1 MIAVIPR
8 ISVNMKAEC
17 LQKTMKASLY
27 CSETSE
33 LPVKS
38 YNWIYNGDELLETSN
53 ELQIT
58 SSNNS
63 SDGRYTCK
71 AYNEAGSDNASLVLQ
86 YDTLCKNET
95 FSVT

>member
-1 MIAVIPR
+1 
-8 ISVNMKAEC
+8 MKAVC
-17 LQKTMKASLY
+17 LKKTMTASLY
-27 CSETSE
+27 CSETPE
-33 LPVKS
+33 LPVNS

-63 SDGRYTCK
+63 NDGRYTCK
-71 AYNEAGSDNASLVLQ
+71 ANNAAGSDNASLVLQ

-95 FSVT
+95 LSET